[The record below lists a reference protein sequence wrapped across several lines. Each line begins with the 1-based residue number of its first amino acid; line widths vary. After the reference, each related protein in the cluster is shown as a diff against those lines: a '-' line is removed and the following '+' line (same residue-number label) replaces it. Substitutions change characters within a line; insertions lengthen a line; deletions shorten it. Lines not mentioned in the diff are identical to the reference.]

1 MATASLPGS
10 SEAAAALEN
19 DDLVSEIL
27 LRLPPQP
34 SSLPRASRVCSRW
47 RRLLSDP
54 AFRRRFRIHH
64 RRGTP
69 PLLGLF
75 GTSRGVVPFQPAL
88 DFPDRLPSGHFSLV
102 LNDPFTTLGWRHG
115 LALFYLPDSLQ
126 VLVWN
131 PLAGAQ
137 HRVDIPEGFV
147 FDPSD
152 DPVNGAVLRA
162 AGDVDHFKV
171 VLVTSDGKRPSLAC
185 VYSSETGLWGDFI
198 SAPLQSGTM
207 VHWGEPSVL
216 ARGCIY
222 WLISVTS
229 ILEFDLDSQTLAVI
243 LVPAGMRTGRIYQS
257 TVMRA
262 EGGGMG
268 YLNVADF
275 TAELWRRE
283 TDCDGS
289 WMLGGTVELDKL
301 LPPGSDN
308 EALRML
314 GYAEENNEVFFWTV
328 VGVFM
333 FNLQSLQLTRLSE
346 IDISGYG
353 YHPFET
359 VYTPGIGGGQEGPEA
374 VVVVKRR
381 SWWKRWG
388 QHIRGLFSCA
398 RGGNDGDNT

>member
-1 MATASLPGS
+1 MATASFPGS
-10 SEAAAALEN
+10 PEAAAAVLEN

-34 SSLPRASRVCSRW
+34 SSLPRASRVCRRW

-75 GTSRGVVPFQPAL
+75 GSSRGVITFHPAL
-88 DFPDRLPSGHFSLV
+88 VAPDHLPIGHFSLE
-102 LNDPFTTLGWRHG
+102 LNDDYMTLGWRHG
-115 LALFYLPDSLQ
+115 LALFYLPDPRQ
-126 VLVWN
+126 VVVWD

-137 HRVDIPEGFV
+137 HRLDIPEGFV
-147 FDPSD
+147 FDPSE

-162 AGDVDHFKV
+162 AGDIDHFQV
-171 VLVTSDGKRPSLAC
+171 VLVTSDGGRPALAC

-198 SAPLQSGTM
+198 SAQLQSATM

-216 ARGCIY
+216 AGGCIY

-229 ILEFDLDSQTLAVI
+229 ILEFDLDAQSLAVI
-243 LVPAGMRTGRIYQS
+243 LVPPDMLTGTSHQS

-262 EGGGMG
+262 QGGGMG
-268 YLNVADF
+268 FLHVADF
-275 TAELWRRE
+275 TAQLWRRE
-283 TDCDGS
+283 TDDCDGS
-289 WMLGGTVELDKL
+289 WMLGATVELNRL

-308 EALRML
+308 EALRMI
-314 GYAEENNEVFFWTV
+314 GYAEENNVAFFWTV

-333 FNLQSLQLTRLSE
+333 FNLQSLEPTRLSG
-346 IDISGYG
+346 IGISGYG

-359 VYTPGIGGGQEGPEA
+359 VYTPGIGGGQA
-374 VVVVKRR
+374 LNKRR
-381 SWWKRWG
+381 SWWKRWR